1 MRFCNFPPEMEV
13 QQAGPCS
20 TAKRYYMIRVFFGNG
35 NQMYWEK
42 NPAQLRGTNADAII
56 WIDLQSPD
64 PEERRRVETE
74 FGIEFF
80 TPQEAAEIESSS
92 RYFEDAEGFEA
103 NSAYLVQEDK
113 IYKTKQVS
121 FILRGNTL
129 FTLREA
135 DLKSFAE
142 TVRKLKTYKKGASNK
157 ALQIWLLL
165 IETQVD
171 LDADF
176 IEYLTRVTNTVS
188 KRLVKERDIDE
199 ETLLRITQ
207 LQEYTILIRQSI
219 MDKQRL
225 VSSLSRSA
233 MVEKPELVRLR
244 VIIKD
249 VNSLLQ
255 HTQFSFE
262 RLEYL
267 QNTFLGL
274 VNIEQNQVIKI
285 FTVVT
290 VIFMP
295 PTLIASIYGMNFE
308 FMPELRWRFG
318 YPFALALMVISSL
331 LFLWF
336 FKRKKWL

>member
-1 MRFCNFPPEMEV
+1 
-13 QQAGPCS
+13 
-20 TAKRYYMIRVFFGNG
+20 MIRAFYGNG
-35 NQMYWEK
+35 NQLYWEK
-42 NPAQLRGTNADAII
+42 NPAELRGNTSDTLI
-56 WIDLQSPD
+56 WVDLQSPD
-64 PEERRRVETE
+64 PEERRRVEAE

-92 RYFEDAEGFEA
+92 RYFEDAGGFEA
-103 NSAYLVQEDK
+103 NTTYLVQEDK
-113 IYKTKQVS
+113 VYKTKQVS

-129 FTLREA
+129 FTLRDA

-142 TVRKLKTYKKGASNK
+142 TVRKLKTYKKDAAGK
-157 ALQIWLLL
+157 AIQIWLLL

-188 KRLVKERDIDE
+188 KRLVKEKDIDE
-199 ETLLRITQ
+199 ETLLRIAQ
-207 LQEYTILIRQSI
+207 LQEYTILIRGSI

-225 VSSLSRSA
+225 VSSLSRSS
-233 MVEKPELVRLR
+233 MVEKPEIVRLR

-249 VNSLLQ
+249 INSLLQ

-290 VIFMP
+290 VVFMP

-308 FMPELRWRFG
+308 VMPELHWRYG
-318 YPFALALMVISSL
+318 YPFAIGMMIFSSMA
-331 LFLWF
+331 FLWF